1 MIDQGIPEFLWPEIL
16 MAMITVTNV
25 TATQTIKDMTPYKYF
40 MNQVD
45 LTKSYIP
52 DVSHFRVLGAKTYV
66 QIPVERR
73 VKSYKGE
80 PCSEIRFLVRYEGS
94 KIYRVY
100 IPSRPREKIIRSSNC
115 RFDKGIFQ
123 EESELVITSESQ
135 QPQNQGETITENET
149 TRDSEAILTTLE
161 QRA

>member
-16 MAMITVTNV
+16 IAIITVTNV
-25 TATQTIKDMTPYKYF
+25 TVTQTIKDMTLYEFF

-45 LTKSYIP
+45 LTKSHIH

-73 VKSYKGE
+73 VKSHKGE
-80 PCSEIRFLVRYEGS
+80 PRSEIRFLVRYKGS

-100 IPSRPREKIIRSSNC
+100 IPLCPREKII
-115 RFDKGIFQ
+115 
-123 EESELVITSESQ
+123 
-135 QPQNQGETITENET
+135 
-149 TRDSEAILTTLE
+149 
-161 QRA
+161 